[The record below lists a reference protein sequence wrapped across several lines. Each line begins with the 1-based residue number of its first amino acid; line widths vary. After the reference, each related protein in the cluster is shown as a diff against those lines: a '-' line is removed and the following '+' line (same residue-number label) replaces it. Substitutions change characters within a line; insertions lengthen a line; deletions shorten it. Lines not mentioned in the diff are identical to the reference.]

1 MARSA
6 SAVPRYPPSR
16 ACLDPG
22 RVFVYSAQV
31 WMARAALP
39 APSFGLSLPS
49 MSLTVPDDPDL
60 PLVRLAQS
68 GDLDAFDQLILRHQS
83 TMTALLHR
91 FAPTRADLEDL
102 VQETFV
108 KAWQGLPAWQPLRP
122 FLHWLKRIAV
132 RCGLEFCRRQQ
143 RSPLARSVPPT
154 SDGRNALDDLPS
166 GTFGLRRSARC
177 PGRGPVCPLAP
188 AAGGPRPA
196 HPATPGADA
205 AGRDRP
211 ALRLEPHQRQ
221 SESLPRPPTTQN
233 PAPTP
238 RL

>member
-1 MARSA
+1 
-6 SAVPRYPPSR
+6 
-16 ACLDPG
+16 
-22 RVFVYSAQV
+22 
-31 WMARAALP
+31 MARAALP
-39 APSFGLSLPS
+39 APSIGLSLPS

-60 PLVRLAQS
+60 PLVRQAQS

-154 SDGRNALDDLPS
+154 LDGRDALDDLPAEPS
-166 GTFGLRRSARC
+166 TC
-177 PGRGPVCPLAP
+177 GPQRDALAEAQFVLSHLPPEDRALLTLLHLEQMPLAEI
-188 AAGGPRPA
+188 AQHFGWSRINAKVKAFR
-196 HPATPGADA
+196 
-205 AGRDRP
+205 
-211 ALRLEPHQRQ
+211 ALQRLKTLLLRHGYE
-221 SESLPRPPTTQN
+221 LP
-233 PAPTP
+233 
-238 RL
+238 

>member
-1 MARSA
+1 
-6 SAVPRYPPSR
+6 
-16 ACLDPG
+16 
-22 RVFVYSAQV
+22 
-31 WMARAALP
+31 
-39 APSFGLSLPS
+39 

-154 SDGRNALDDLPS
+154 SDGRNALDDLPAEP
-166 GTFGLRRSARC
+166 SACGAQRDALAEAQFVLSHL
-177 PGRGPVCPLAP
+177 PPEDRALLTLLHLEQMPLAEI
-188 AAGGPRPA
+188 AQHFGWSRINAKVKAFRA
-196 HPATPGADA
+196 
-205 AGRDRP
+205 RQ
-211 ALRLEPHQRQ
+211 RLKTLLQRHGY
-221 SESLPRPPTTQN
+221 ELP
-233 PAPTP
+233 
-238 RL
+238 